1 MKTVVTFGCRL
12 NAFESEKI
20 KQFLEQA
27 QADDVLVVNT
37 CAVTAEAERQAR
49 QMIRRLKR
57 EHPDKKIVVTG
68 CSATVHGQT
77 YEAMPEV
84 EGVVSNRDKDKAA
97 HFVAYSKVSA
107 PRQELINTKKIDINS
122 TQPPKEFESFF
133 SNHSKA
139 THPSFDPKAT
149 NLEDRL
155 YEGFLSRTI
164 NTIYE
169 VRDGTRFQQNTA
181 VFSARTEERILQDK
195 TKALN
200 RLLKSHQKEATPP
213 IPKPSTKPS
222 SEDDLPVLERFED
235 RARAFLPIQ
244 TGCNNACTFCLIR
257 IARGKSV
264 SFPWPEVK
272 RQAQQFAQEG
282 YHEIDLTGI
291 DITSYNREGLRLG
304 TLIQKLLGCLP
315 QEVHLRLSS
324 LDPAAI
330 DETLE
335 EAFSNPRVLPFAHLS
350 LQSGD
355 ATILR
360 RMARRHTP
368 EDLHQLAKRLR
379 QARPDIALGADIIV
393 GFPGETEEM
402 FLNTCH
408 LVEECSIS
416 LLHIFPYS
424 DRPGT
429 LANDLKSKVAPEDK
443 KRRAAH
449 LRTVGQAI
457 LKQELKKLVGKTLKV
472 LVEQEKEGTFLGKTE
487 HFFPVRMKRSKP
499 KEARTTFHQDFWKI
513 SPTVQPF
520 TAHQE
525 IKPGRFYTV
534 RIRGIEEETF
544 HLIGDIVSAI

>member
-49 QMIRRLKR
+49 QMIRKLKR

-84 EGVVSNRDKDKAA
+84 EGVVPNRDKDKAA
-97 HFVAYSKVSA
+97 PFVAYSKVSA
-107 PRQELINTKKIDINS
+107 PKQKVINTKETDINS
-122 TQPPKEFESFF
+122 TQSPKEFEAFF
-133 SNHSKA
+133 PSQ
-139 THPSFDPKAT
+139 THPSFSQNAA

-181 VFSARTEERILQDK
+181 LSSARAEERILQDK

-200 RLLKSHQKEATPP
+200 RLLKSHQKEATPL
-213 IPKPSTKPS
+213 IPQPSTKPS

-257 IARGKSV
+257 IARGRSV
-264 SFPWPEVK
+264 SFPWPEIE

-304 TLIQKLLGCLP
+304 TLIQKLLSCLP
-315 QEVHLRLSS
+315 QEIHLRLSS

-355 ATILR
+355 ATVLR

-408 LVEECSIS
+408 LVEECRVS

-424 DRPGT
+424 DRPRT
-429 LANDLKSKVAPEDK
+429 VANDLKPKVAPEDK

-449 LRTVGQAI
+449 LRTVGQVV
-457 LKQELKKLVGKTLKV
+457 LKQELRWLVGKTLNV

-487 HFFPVRMKRSKP
+487 HFFPIQMKRSKP
-499 KEARTTFHQDFWKI
+499 KEAHTTFHQDFWKT
-513 SPTVQPF
+513 SPTVQPSM
-520 TAHQE
+520 AHQE

-544 HLIGDIVSAI
+544 RLIGDIVSAI